1 MDIGRHGNI
10 GQTRGAV
17 NPAFSVLAESPLLGH
32 RASTFQV
39 NPGPA
44 RFRLNPQVFQMIA
57 VIFLLMAIP
66 LTLVVLGGR
75 EIFFRKPAS
84 PAPEVP
90 ELRASLES
98 VASKA
103 LPPPAGLGGGRRF
116 ILESG
121 ADTAVHRDMVEKTA
135 AELGGVVVASSLED
149 GVRLIVQIP
158 TASASRFEEKALV
171 GFQAQSETG
180 GSAPGFYEIVLPHP

>member
-17 NPAFSVLAESPLLGH
+17 NPAFSALAKSPPVGH
-32 RASTFQV
+32 RSPTFQV

-44 RFRLNPQVFQMIA
+44 PFRLNLQVVQMIA
-57 VIFLLMAIP
+57 VVFLALAVP
-66 LTLVVLGGR
+66 LALVVLGGR
-75 EIFFRKPAS
+75 EIFFRKPSS

-98 VASKA
+98 AASKA

-121 ADTAVHRDMVEKTA
+121 ASTAAHRDTVEKTA
-135 AELGGVVVASSLED
+135 AELGGVVVESPLAD

-158 TASASRFEEKALV
+158 TASASRFEETALV
-171 GFQAQSETG
+171 GFLAQSEAALST
-180 GSAPGFYEIVLPHP
+180 PGFYEIVFPHP